1 MWIILIFMAS
11 CHEVEVMEKAA
22 NIPQHAWV
30 KTQSAIVELDVKDSA
45 LYDLYILVRHSQK
58 FPFTHLIT
66 LLSIQDTAGK
76 QLGIMDLTLPL
87 TKSDGYWSGVNID
100 DLYDHRIKI
109 NNPVFL
115 KSGKLRFIFR
125 HEMKE
130 NPLPFILNIG
140 VAISKSKEQL

>member
-1 MWIILIFMAS
+1 MAS

-58 FPFTHLIT
+58 FSYSHLIT
-66 LLSIQDTAGK
+66 QLSIQDTAGK
-76 QLGIMDLTLPL
+76 PLGNMDLTLPL
-87 TKSDGYWSGVNID
+87 TKSDGNWSGINID

-115 KSGKLRFIFR
+115 KAGKLRFIFR
-125 HEMKE
+125 QEMKE

-140 VAISKSKEQL
+140 VAISKSNEPL